1 MVMKYAAVR
10 IRGVRDVA
18 PRIRK
23 TLELLRL
30 ERPNQ
35 CVLVEDTKQNVG
47 MLEHAKDYL
56 TYGPVDEETILRLLK
71 RRGTKGSSKLG
82 ATMKDEEL
90 KKAAKDIFS
99 GTKTSEYANPVF
111 RMRPPTKGFR
121 DIKVRYPKGELGRR
135 DSMSGL
141 LKRMM

>member
-1 MVMKYAAVR
+1 MKFAAVR

-30 ERPNQ
+30 ERPNN

-56 TYGPVDEETILRLLK
+56 TYGPVDEETITRLLK
-71 RRGTKGSSKLG
+71 RRGMKGSSRLG
-82 ATMKDEEL
+82 SVMKDEEL
-90 KKAAKDIFS
+90 KKAAKEIF
-99 GTKTSEYANPVF
+99 GGKKTADYANPVF
-111 RMRPPTKGFR
+111 RMRPPSKGFR

-135 DSMSGL
+135 DSMSAL